1 MSEVRRP
8 VERIDE
14 PAFVRAAGVYAAL
27 FGDDRRTGR
36 RGANPFDDQLL
47 AFPIGFGY
55 QITAPRLLFVK
66 KMRSESRE

>member
-1 MSEVRRP
+1 VSEVRCP

-14 PAFVRAAGVYAAL
+14 PALVGAAGVYAAL
-27 FGDDRRTGR
+27 FGDDRRAGR
-36 RGANPFDDQLL
+36 CGANPFDDQLL

-55 QITAPRLLFVK
+55 QIAAPRLLFIM

>member
-1 MSEVRRP
+1 
-8 VERIDE
+8 
-14 PAFVRAAGVYAAL
+14 VYAAL

-36 RGANPFDDQLL
+36 RSANPFDDQLL